1 VNVRDQRGGSTE
13 PVLSVRNLVV
23 EFLTSDGALR
33 AVDDVSFDLYPGETL
48 GVVGESGSGKT
59 VSALSILGLLPRP
72 AGRIASGEIWFE
84 GRDLVKVSNAEM
96 RKIRGGKIG
105 MVFQDPM
112 TSLNP
117 VLRVGFQI
125 AETLRVHQR
134 KLDGAAIRARG
145 EELLTSVRVP
155 DAARRYDEFP
165 HQYSGGMRQRAM
177 IAVANANE
185 PQILIADE
193 PTTALDVTIQAQV
206 LDSLQKARDETGA
219 SMIIITHDLGIIAE
233 LADRV
238 IVMYGGRIVE
248 TGEVGAI
255 FSNPSHPYTVGL
267 LGSLPRLETDV
278 ERLTPIGGQPPS
290 LNSVP
295 TGCPFHPRCRLAK
308 DREICRTDRPEL
320 VPAGSGS
327 LSACHFHTE
336 VPAHFRDMMIGRE
349 GSG

>member
-1 VNVRDQRGGSTE
+1 
-13 PVLSVRNLVV
+13 VV
-23 EFLTSDGALR
+23 EFRTSDGALR
-33 AVDDVSFDLYPGETL
+33 AVDDISFDLYPGETL

-59 VSALSILGLLPRP
+59 VSVLSILGLLPKP

-84 GRDLVKVSNAEM
+84 GQDLVRVSKSQM

-117 VLRVGFQI
+117 VLRVGYQI
-125 AETLRVHQR
+125 AETLRVHQPGMDR
-134 KLDGAAIRARG
+134 DAVRHRG
-145 EELLTSVRVP
+145 EELLTSVRIP
-155 DAARRYDEFP
+155 NAADRYEDFP

-177 IAVANANE
+177 IAVANANV

-219 SMIIITHDLGIIAE
+219 SMIIITHDLGVIAE

-248 TGEVGAI
+248 SGAVGAI
-255 FSNPSHPYTVGL
+255 FANPSHPYTVGL
-267 LGSLPRLETDV
+267 LGSLPRLEANV
-278 ERLTPIGGQPPS
+278 ARLTPIGGQPPS
-290 LNSVP
+290 LNSIP
-295 TGCPFHPRCRLAK
+295 GGCPFHPRCRLSR
-308 DREICRTDRPEL
+308 DREICRTDRPPL
-320 VPAGSGS
+320 VRTASGS
-327 LSACHFHTE
+327 LSACHFHEE
-336 VPAHFRDMMIGRE
+336 VPAEFQRVTIRQE
-349 GSG
+349 SGS